1 MNVLHTDKNRDCK
14 NEASE
19 KFTKF
24 NNYCTELFKKKQNVN
39 LNDIISSG
47 GAAKDK
53 VKKAPVKTPGVPDT
67 TVVFEVERSYNA
79 SPSKTTRNII
89 TNNIEYD
96 DIEREHIER
105 ALKLFAIFGMLVLMN
120 LLISTY
126 WYKKKLNLEYKEMT
140 IKDNNNSFNKKLEQ
154 LHEYFSIVSTVKK
167 INTYDINDQEYKDKV
182 VSILDKFKI
191 ISSSKTDSNGK
202 SKLIFSKYN
211 SGGDYT
217 IIDSLDIENIANEKL
232 YYVLSEVIKK
242 YECCSYFNINSKKVL
257 FPYTELTINLIFYI
271 ITFVIIIYMLTNN
284 NLNPIELVNRIA
296 KKNKPIISLQKGG
309 GNKNDNKPREK
320 KIEISDKIV
329 LFILIIYTSLGL
341 SYKIYNNSFYYKNS
355 MYN

>member
-1 MNVLHTDKNRDCK
+1 
-14 NEASE
+14 
-19 KFTKF
+19 
-24 NNYCTELFKKKQNVN
+24 
-39 LNDIISSG
+39 
-47 GAAKDK
+47 
-53 VKKAPVKTPGVPDT
+53 
-67 TVVFEVERSYNA
+67 
-79 SPSKTTRNII
+79 
-89 TNNIEYD
+89 
-96 DIEREHIER
+96 
-105 ALKLFAIFGMLVLMN
+105 MN

-140 IKDNNNSFNKKLEQ
+140 IKDSNNSFNKKLEQ
-154 LHEYFSIVSTVKK
+154 LHEFLSIVATVKK
-167 INTYDINDQEYKDKV
+167 INTYDINDQEYKDNV
-182 VSILDKFKI
+182 IPILKKFNI

-217 IIDSLDIENIANEKL
+217 IIDSLDIENIANEQL

-271 ITFVIIIYMLTNN
+271 ITFGIIIYMLSNN
-284 NLNPIELVNRIA
+284 DLNPIELVNRISN
-296 KKNKPIISLQKGG
+296 KNKNKNIISSDLSGG
-309 GNKNDNKPREK
+309 GNNNPTKGEK

-329 LFILIIYTSLGL
+329 LFILIIYLSLGL
-341 SYKIYNNSFYYKNS
+341 SYKIYSNSFYYKNS